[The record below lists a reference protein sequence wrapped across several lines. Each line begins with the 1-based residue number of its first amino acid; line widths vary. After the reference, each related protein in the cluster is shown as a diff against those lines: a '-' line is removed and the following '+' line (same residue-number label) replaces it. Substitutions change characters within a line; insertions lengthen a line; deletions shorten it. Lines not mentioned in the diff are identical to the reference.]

1 MDCDFQLA
9 VNKGQYT
16 TYVFYRKYLFAS
28 RMLALVFENGCPN
41 YEKFESLKTWFLEG
55 ILGVDVVV
63 MVRFF

>member
-55 ILGVDVVV
+55 I
-63 MVRFF
+63 